1 MNIQRRGSLKDGV
14 VRTEKNLRQ
23 ESLPNISGLDFTI
36 PFFKIHERWRP
47 FIFIWPLKLKRI
59 GV

>member
-23 ESLPNISGLDFTI
+23 EGLPNISGLDFTI
-36 PFFKIHERWRP
+36 PF
-47 FIFIWPLKLKRI
+47 
-59 GV
+59 